1 MRHFPHWVYVVGEA
15 KWQHSFH
22 LYKENQMLTVSHLI
36 ENSQPYWDNYIRHAF
51 VQQLNNG
58 TLATKSF
65 QHYLQQDY
73 LYLFQYSRAL
83 SLGIF
88 KADNFAEIH
97 VAHQANDLLLKEIQL
112 HIEFC
117 REWGISEQALQN
129 VPESTA
135 CVAYTRYVLDCGV
148 KGGLAELYTALAPC
162 MLGYAEIGKRLS
174 QQPPTPNNPYQK
186 WIDTYGAADFQQA
199 AADFTA
205 MLNGLYEGLSAKQN
219 QQLQQIFTTATRMEI
234 DFWQMGLDLS

>member
-1 MRHFPHWVYVVGEA
+1 MFTV
-15 KWQHSFH
+15 
-22 LYKENQMLTVSHLI
+22 ENLI
-36 ENSQPYWDNYIRHAF
+36 AQSQPYWDNYIQHSF
-51 VQQLNNG
+51 VQQL
-58 TLATKSF
+58 ATGRLPRQCF

-97 VAHQANDLLLKEIQL
+97 TAHQANEVLLKEIQL
-112 HIEFC
+112 HIAFC
-117 REWGISEQALQN
+117 QEWGISEQDLQK

-135 CVAYTRYVLDCGV
+135 CVAYTRYVLDCGI

-162 MLGYAEIGKRLS
+162 MLGYAAIGKMLGS
-174 QQPPTPNNPYQK
+174 QTPTPNNPYQK
-186 WIDTYGAADFQQA
+186 WIDTYAAPDFQQA
-199 AADFTA
+199 AAEFSA
-205 MLNGLYEGLSAKQN
+205 MLNGLFENVSAKQQ
-219 QQLQQIFTTATRMEI
+219 QQLQHIFTTATRMEI